1 MLKAVL
7 FDMDGVIIDSEP
19 LHFRSDQLLM
29 KTFGIEMSVAD
40 LEVYVGMR
48 DPDMLSQII
57 LKYGLNTS
65 LSELLSMQLNHKISL
80 LREADAFAIDGIV
93 DLIQSISDH
102 HIHIG
107 LASSSSRVFIEAVLD
122 KLGIASHFDC
132 IISGY
137 EVEKGKPDPDIFL
150 KAASLLGVS
159 PEHCLVIE
167 DSAHGVKAAHAAG
180 MKCIGFQNPNSGNQ
194 DLSNAEMI
202 VRSIRDIQVKD
213 WM

>member
-48 DPDMLSQII
+48 DPDMLTQII
-57 LKYGLNTS
+57 LKYGLKTS
-65 LSELLSMQLNHKISL
+65 LPELLSMQLNHKISL
-80 LREADAFAIDGIV
+80 LREKDAFAIDGIV

-102 HIHIG
+102 HIQIG
-107 LASSSSRVFIEAVLD
+107 LASSSSRAFIEAVLD
-122 KLGIASHFDC
+122 KLGIASNFDC

-167 DSAHGVKAAHAAG
+167 DSGHGVKAAKAAG

-194 DLSNAEMI
+194 DLSNADMI
-202 VRSIRDIQVKD
+202 VRSIRDIHVKD